1 VVLGEEGLGVAEEED
16 VITLDTVDLAPGV
29 HDPAV
34 VAGNDSDDIDAL
46 ALQVAELLDVGR
58 QVVGL
63 ATGRER
69 TGNADEDNLLAG
81 PLLAGVV
88 LLGTAAGGGVS
99 VSDGCPSVKCVS
111 SVIREELRRA
121 VSPDDIW

>member
-1 VVLGEEGLGVAEEED
+1 
-16 VITLDTVDLAPGV
+16 
-29 HDPAV
+29 
-34 VAGNDSDDIDAL
+34 
-46 ALQVAELLDVGR
+46 
-58 QVVGL
+58 VVGL